1 MARQS
6 THALGKPA
14 RPYSQISDGQK
25 VKVKGQANI
34 PTKRQKTDM
43 ASLVAS
49 VVGGAFG
56 KPIVML
62 AKSLSK
68 PMLEKALQP
77 LIRSRTQPSRKAVK
91 EQLKKVQETVNNI
104 NRGQLELGVME
115 TRKHMLLHN
124 VAAIQ
129 EQLTVMQDEFQEQYG
144 TFDINIQDGTIN
156 YKEDE
161 PSDS

>member
-1 MARQS
+1 M
-6 THALGKPA
+6 GKKKEKVVDLKP
-14 RPYSQISDGQK
+14 QK
-25 VKVKGQANI
+25 I
-34 PTKRQKTDM
+34 TD
-43 ASLVAS
+43 
-49 VVGGAFG
+49 
-56 KPIVML
+56 
-62 AKSLSK
+62 
-68 PMLEKALQP
+68 
-77 LIRSRTQPSRKAVK
+77 

-124 VAAIQ
+124 IAAVQ